1 MKIYTCSKCGQE
13 TPLDKSSVVELQKVY
28 NSIKARKKKVS
39 TPGTYKDTPQ
49 EVDYRDTDKMPV
61 RSRN

>member
-1 MKIYTCSKCGQE
+1 M
-13 TPLDKSSVVELQKVY
+13 DKSSVVELQKVY
-28 NSIKARKKKVS
+28 SSIKARKKKIS

-49 EVDYRDTDKMPV
+49 EVDYRDSEKIPV